1 MSVVGLFTNSRP
13 AIGGLFFDA
22 VLDESS
28 ELTTEVTEFP
38 IEDGSV
44 GNDHAVQRP
53 LMLTMRVGVS
63 DNVFR
68 AARAAAADVGGPI
81 AGAASSVGGALA
93 GTAGGLIGSNAAE
106 VGLALSVANAAF
118 AAGQA
123 STRSQTAL
131 EAIRDIQRRAQII
144 TVVGAKAT
152 YDRMMIVS
160 TRQETTKENEQS
172 LVLVVEL
179 QQILEVTSQDAAQP
193 IPAPND
199 PAATQAQPTTD
210 LGLVVPQ

>member
-1 MSVVGLFTNSRP
+1 MSVVGVFVSRRP

-22 VLDESS
+22 VLEESS

-68 AARAAAADVGGPI
+68 AARAAAADVGEPL
-81 AGAASSVGGALA
+81 AGVGGALA
-93 GTAGGLIGSNAAE
+93 GSAGGLIGSNAAE
-106 VGLALSVANAAF
+106 VGLALSVANASY

-123 STRSQTAL
+123 STRSQTVL
-131 EAIRDIQRRAQII
+131 EAIREIQRRAQII
-144 TVVGAKAT
+144 TVVASKAT
-152 YDRMMIVS
+152 YDRMMIVN

-172 LVLVVEL
+172 LELVIEL
-179 QQILEVTSQDAAQP
+179 QQILEVTSQDAAEP

-199 PAATQAQPTTD
+199 PAATQVQPTTD
-210 LGLVVPQ
+210 LGLVIPQ